1 MTDTAN
7 IDFVDDSLGSIGY
20 AIPSSYVVVGTYA
33 KVDVT
38 DKIWLNYNPMYI
50 STLNKNK
57 NMSDLLDGF
66 HHEAAVS
73 YKLNDRQTIRTFA
86 NWDHNTQ
93 FKNGDFR
100 LEFNHQF

>member
-1 MTDTAN
+1 MTDTAEIRG
-7 IDFVDDSLGSIGY
+7 IDHEYGSVGY

-50 STLNKNK
+50 STLNN
-57 NMSDLLDGF
+57 NEYMSNLLDGF

-86 NWDHNTQ
+86 NWDHDTQ
-93 FKNGDFR
+93 FKKGDFR